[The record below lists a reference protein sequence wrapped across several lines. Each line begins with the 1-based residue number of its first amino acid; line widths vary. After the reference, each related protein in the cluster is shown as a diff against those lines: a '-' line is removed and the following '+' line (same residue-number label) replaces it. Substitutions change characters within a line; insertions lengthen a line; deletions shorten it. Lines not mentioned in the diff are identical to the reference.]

1 MDYSQL
7 HNHQLAFD
15 ADTQTA
21 HPCSQPQDQL
31 GSLFETHEIRNS
43 LYHHGH
49 KLLHF
54 PILLNVFLP
63 YDLPDVRI
71 RQLQRR
77 CHKAKGGQ
85 GKGTWKRVWK
95 HYVAQ
100 CGSYC
105 AVMRPIFF
113 LKKVISGIHTH
124 KLSTN
129 PPCVSDSK
137 LASFGH
143 RKTSDVVPFVG
154 LCHCCL

>member
-31 GSLFETHEIRNS
+31 GSLFETHEVRNS

-95 HYVAQ
+95 HYIAQ
-100 CGSYC
+100 CGCYC
-105 AVMRPIFF
+105 AVMRPIF
-113 LKKVISGIHTH
+113 KKNQCKSQASTPTNLAQIRPVSVTANLWVLVIE
-124 KLSTN
+124 KLQ
-129 PPCVSDSK
+129 
-137 LASFGH
+137 
-143 RKTSDVVPFVG
+143 R